1 MTAIIV
7 NSTINQQVNTLYIN
21 NHNWLQGWLRSKLNC
36 SQQAAD
42 FAQDTFV
49 RILCGKSTLNN
60 LSDIREPK
68 NYLATIANRVMV
80 DNFRRNA
87 LEKAYLEALS
97 QQTETCEISA
107 EQRLIILESLQELD
121 NMLYGL
127 GEKVR
132 RAFLLSQLQGMPYA
146 DIALE
151 LKVSVSSVKKYM
163 AKATAQCLI
172 FSLGLGD

>member
-1 MTAIIV
+1 MTALIV
-7 NSTINQQVNTLYIN
+7 NPTMNEQINSLYLN
-21 NHNWLQGWLRSKLNC
+21 NHSWLQGCLRSKLNC

-49 RILCGKSTLNN
+49 RILCGKNTLNS

-87 LEKAYLEALS
+87 SEKAYLEVLS

-121 NMLYGL
+121 NML
-127 GEKVR
+127 
-132 RAFLLSQLQGMPYA
+132 
-146 DIALE
+146 
-151 LKVSVSSVKKYM
+151 
-163 AKATAQCLI
+163 
-172 FSLGLGD
+172 